1 MLNSPAFGLIGIG
14 FSLAITIVG
23 SAYFGRWLDGKFDT
37 APALTL
43 VFLVIGLLAGFV
55 GAYRQ
60 LQQVMARAER
70 RQARR
75 DQ

>member
-1 MLNSPAFGLIGIG
+1 MWNSPAFALTGIG
-14 FSLAITIVG
+14 FSLAVCIVG
-23 SAYFGRWLDGKFDT
+23 MAYLGRWLDGKFGT
-37 APALTL
+37 EPALTL

-60 LQQVMARAER
+60 LQRVLEARER
-70 RQARR
+70 RRR

>member
-23 SAYFGRWLDGKFDT
+23 SAYFGRWLDGEFDT

-43 VFLVIGLLAGFV
+43 VFLVLGLLAGFF

-60 LQQVMARAER
+60 LQQVMERAGR
-70 RQARR
+70 RGRR

>member
-1 MLNSPAFGLIGIG
+1 MAVLNSPAFGLIGIG

-23 SAYFGRWLDGKFDT
+23 MAYLGRWLDGKFGSE
-37 APALTL
+37 PALTL

-60 LQQVMARAER
+60 LQRVMAA
-70 RQARR
+70 RQGRR
-75 DQ
+75 DR